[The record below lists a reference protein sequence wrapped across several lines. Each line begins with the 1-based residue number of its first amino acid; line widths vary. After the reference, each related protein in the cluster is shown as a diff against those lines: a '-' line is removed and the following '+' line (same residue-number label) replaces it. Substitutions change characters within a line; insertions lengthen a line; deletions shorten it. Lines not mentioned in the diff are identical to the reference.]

1 MADTHHPHPGHDG
14 DADDRFARERVG
26 HSGKT
31 TIDDTVVSKV
41 AGIAARE
48 VNGVHSLGG
57 GAARAIGALRDAIG
71 QRDHGQGVKVEV
83 GEKQVAADVVIV
95 AEYPVSLQQ
104 VADGVRSSV
113 ARALQQI
120 VGMEVAEVNV
130 TVQDVFIRATTTTTT
145 TRRSPALSNTLIGA
159 LIGAILAVVALQ
171 FGFWGFVLVVVFGLV
186 GALVAALVT
195 GKIDRGAL
203 TDVLTGRRSS
213 R

>member
-1 MADTHHPHPGHDG
+1 MADSITTTP
-14 DADDRFARERVG
+14 ATTAAARATSHAGSNSGVT
-26 HSGKT
+26 GKT
-31 TIDDTVVSKV
+31 VIDDTVVSKV

-83 GEKQVAADVVIV
+83 GEKQVAADIVIV

-113 ARALQQI
+113 ARALEQI

-130 TVQDVFIRATTTTTT
+130 TVQDVFIPGDDDDNDNDEKKEAR
-145 TRRSPALSNTLIGA
+145 
-159 LIGAILAVVALQ
+159 VA
-171 FGFWGFVLVVVFGLV
+171 
-186 GALVAALVT
+186 
-195 GKIDRGAL
+195 
-203 TDVLTGRRSS
+203 
-213 R
+213 

>member
-1 MADTHHPHPGHDG
+1 MADTTNLTAAATRSAGTHTSGANASG
-14 DADDRFARERVG
+14 TA
-26 HSGKT
+26 GKT

-57 GAARAIGALRDAIG
+57 GAAREVNGVHSLGGGAARAIGAIRDAIG

-113 ARALQQI
+113 ARALEQI

-130 TVQDVFIRATTTTTT
+130 TVQDVFI
-145 TRRSPALSNTLIGA
+145 PGDDDDNDD
-159 LIGAILAVVALQ
+159 
-171 FGFWGFVLVVVFGLV
+171 
-186 GALVAALVT
+186 
-195 GKIDRGAL
+195 KKE
-203 TDVLTGRRSS
+203 S
-213 R
+213 RVE